1 MKSHEDEAKEEKG
14 EEEEVEVF
22 ARWPRPRGGE
32 GGVGRKVGRGGGG
45 LTTVFMHARRIFLFS
60 FFCVRVRVVRRGE
73 GRGRVPAYHTPRA
86 KEEGGR
92 EGGCV
97 CDGSPSSSDVI
108 RLEGEEVALEEEEE
122 EDCHQRSLLHNLDG
136 PKFACWI
143 RRRRTKCAIISSL
156 RLLLYAT

>member
-1 MKSHEDEAKEEKG
+1 MEKEGEGGRKRRKELLSTPTYVGKVKSHEDEAKEEKG

-32 GGVGRKVGRGGGG
+32 GGVGGKVGRGGGG

-92 EGGCV
+92 EGVCV
-97 CDGSPSSSDVI
+97 TGRP
-108 RLEGEEVALEEEEE
+108 
-122 EDCHQRSLLHNLDG
+122 
-136 PKFACWI
+136 PPPM
-143 RRRRTKCAIISSL
+143 
-156 RLLLYAT
+156 